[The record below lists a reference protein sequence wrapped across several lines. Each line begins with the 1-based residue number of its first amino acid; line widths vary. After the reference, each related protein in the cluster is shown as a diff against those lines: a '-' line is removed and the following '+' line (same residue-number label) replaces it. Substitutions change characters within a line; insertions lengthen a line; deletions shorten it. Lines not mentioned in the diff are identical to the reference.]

1 MAGCGGLA
9 EAAICHLSEAGCR
22 RSRGSAFSIMESGQ
36 GRGMRHR
43 FSVADA
49 ANMVALSYFVPPA
62 DLASLFGAMYLFTA
76 DRLRVADHTRADF
89 AQIRFMLA
97 GEGAYHFSDG
107 RAVTTPDCCLLGPTS
122 MATHFDVAGPMQV
135 VGVTVLPLGWA
146 ALRAGEADTAADNAF
161 DLTTR
166 FGPAWRDMLYLLRS
180 IEDPAKAAD
189 AFWTFIR
196 TQIHAVSDHERRFV
210 EETDRW
216 LMDEQSPRV
225 EVLQEATGL
234 SARQVAR
241 WCNRLYGAPPKYLAR
256 KYRALRCAQILA
268 REELDWSAVSG
279 DAFYDQ
285 SHFIR
290 EIKHF
295 TGLTPTELRE
305 RASIVIRLS
314 MNRANIKGEIAR
326 LSRIS

>member
-1 MAGCGGLA
+1 
-9 EAAICHLSEAGCR
+9 
-22 RSRGSAFSIMESGQ
+22 
-36 GRGMRHR
+36 MRHI

-62 DLASLFGAMYLFTA
+62 DLADYFGAMYLFTV
-76 DRLRVADHTRADF
+76 DQPLIADHTRADF

-97 GEGAYHFSDG
+97 GGGSYHFGDG
-107 RAVTTPDCCLLGPTS
+107 RAVRTPETCLLGPTS
-122 MATHFDVAGPMQV
+122 MATHFNVAGPMQV

-146 ALRAGEADTAADNAF
+146 ALRVGDADCAADNVMDMA
-161 DLTTR
+161 DEAT
-166 FGPAWRDMLYLLRS
+166 AWHDTLVLLRS
-180 IEDPAKAAD
+180 IDDPRKAEDVL
-189 AFWTFIR
+189 WTFLR
-196 TQIHAVSDHERRFV
+196 SRLHPVTAAERRFV
-210 EETDRW
+210 SETDRW
-216 LMDEQSPRV
+216 LADEQSPRI
-225 EVLQEATGL
+225 EALQEATGL
-234 SARQVAR
+234 SARQLAR

-256 KYRALRCAQILA
+256 KYRALRCAQVLA
-268 REELDWSAVSG
+268 REELDWQEIGG

-314 MNRANIKGEIAR
+314 MKRAELQGKLSR

>member
-1 MAGCGGLA
+1 
-9 EAAICHLSEAGCR
+9 
-22 RSRGSAFSIMESGQ
+22 
-36 GRGMRHR
+36 MRHR

-62 DLASLFGAMYLFTA
+62 DLASHFGAMYLFTA
-76 DRLRVADHTRADF
+76 DQPRVTDHTRADF

-97 GEGAYHFSDG
+97 GAGNYLFSDG
-107 RAVTTPDCCLLGPTS
+107 RTVETPECCLLGPTS
-122 MATHFDVAGPMQV
+122 MATHFDVMGPMQV

-146 ALRAGEADTAADNAF
+146 ALRAGDADGAADDAS
-161 DLTTR
+161 DLTVR
-166 FGPAWRDMLYLLRS
+166 FGPVWRDMLLVLRS
-180 IEDPAKAAD
+180 IEDPNKAAE

-196 TQIHAVSDHERRFV
+196 GQLHPVSSGERRFI

-216 LMDEQSPRV
+216 LAAEQSPRV
-225 EVLQEATGL
+225 DALQDATGL
-234 SARQVAR
+234 SARQIAR

-256 KYRALRCAQILA
+256 KYRALRCAQALA
-268 REELDWSAVSG
+268 REELDWSEVGG
-279 DAFYDQ
+279 DVFYDQ

-314 MNRANIKGEIAR
+314 MNRADIKGEIAR

>member
-1 MAGCGGLA
+1 
-9 EAAICHLSEAGCR
+9 
-22 RSRGSAFSIMESGQ
+22 
-36 GRGMRHR
+36 MRHR

-62 DLASLFGAMYLFTA
+62 DLADYFGAMYLFTA
-76 DRLRVADHTRADF
+76 DQPRIADHTRADF

-107 RAVTTPDCCLLGPTS
+107 RVIATPECCLLGPTS
-122 MATHFDVAGPMQV
+122 MATPFDVAGPMQV

-146 ALRAGEADTAADNAF
+146 ALGAGDADASADDAV
-161 DLTTR
+161 DLGVR
-166 FGPAWRDMLYLLRS
+166 FGAPWSDMLHLLRS
-180 IEDPAKAAD
+180 IEDPQKAAE
-189 AFWTFIR
+189 ALWTFIR
-196 TQIHAVSDHERRFV
+196 TQLHSVSDAERRFV
-210 EETDRW
+210 GETDRW
-216 LMDEQSPRV
+216 LANEQSPRV
-225 EVLQEATGL
+225 ETLQETTGL
-234 SARQVAR
+234 SARQLAR

-268 REELDWSAVSG
+268 RESLDWSEISG

-290 EIKHF
+290 ELKHF

-314 MNRANIKGEIAR
+314 MNRAELKGDISR
-326 LSRIS
+326 LSQIS

>member
-1 MAGCGGLA
+1 
-9 EAAICHLSEAGCR
+9 
-22 RSRGSAFSIMESGQ
+22 
-36 GRGMRHR
+36 MRHK

-49 ANMVALSYFVPPA
+49 ADMVALSYFVPPA
-62 DLASLFGAMYLFTA
+62 DLARLFGALYLFTA
-76 DRLRVADHTRADF
+76 DQPRVADHTRADL

-97 GEGAYHFSDG
+97 GMGAYQFGDG
-107 RAVTTPDCCLLGPTS
+107 RQVRTPECCLLGPTS
-122 MATHFDVAGPMQV
+122 MATHFDVVGPMQV

-146 ALRAGEADTAADNAF
+146 ALRVGDADAMADDVV
-161 DLTTR
+161 DLTARYGTV
-166 FGPAWRDMLYLLRS
+166 WRDMLLLLRS
-180 IEDPAKAAD
+180 IEDPQKAAD

-196 TQIHAVSDHERRFV
+196 TQILPVSDSDRRFV
-210 EETDRW
+210 EATDCW
-216 LMDEQSPRV
+216 LADEQSPRV

-234 SARQVAR
+234 SARQLAR

-256 KYRALRCAQILA
+256 KYRALRCAQTLA
-268 REELDWSAVSG
+268 REALDWSEISG

-314 MNRANIKGEIAR
+314 MKRADLTDEVSR
-326 LSRIS
+326 LSRMS

>member
-1 MAGCGGLA
+1 
-9 EAAICHLSEAGCR
+9 
-22 RSRGSAFSIMESGQ
+22 
-36 GRGMRHR
+36 MRHR

-62 DLASLFGAMYLFTA
+62 DLADYFGAMYLFTA
-76 DRLRVADHTRADF
+76 DQPRIADHTRADF

-107 RAVTTPDCCLLGPTS
+107 RIIGTPECCLLGPTS
-122 MATHFDVAGPMQV
+122 MATPFDVVGPMQV

-146 ALRAGEADTAADNAF
+146 ALGAGDADAAADDAF
-161 DLTTR
+161 DLGER
-166 FGPAWRDMLYLLRS
+166 FGTPWRDMLHLLRS
-180 IEDPAKAAD
+180 IEDPQKAAE
-189 AFWTFIR
+189 ALWTFIR
-196 TQIHAVSDHERRFV
+196 TQLQPVSDTERRFV
-210 EETDRW
+210 DETDRW
-216 LMDEQSPRV
+216 LANEQSPRV
-225 EVLQEATGL
+225 EVLQETTGL
-234 SARQVAR
+234 SARQLAR

-256 KYRALRCAQILA
+256 KYRALRCAQQLA
-268 REELDWSAVSG
+268 RELLDWSEISG

-290 EIKHF
+290 ELKHF

-314 MNRANIKGEIAR
+314 MNRADLKGDISR
-326 LSRIS
+326 LSQIS

>member
-1 MAGCGGLA
+1 
-9 EAAICHLSEAGCR
+9 
-22 RSRGSAFSIMESGQ
+22 
-36 GRGMRHR
+36 MRHR

-62 DLASLFGAMYLFTA
+62 DLASYFGAMYLFTA
-76 DRLRVADHTRADF
+76 DQTRVNDHTRADF

-97 GEGAYHFSDG
+97 GTGAYHFSDG
-107 RAVTTPDCCLLGPTS
+107 RTVETAECCLLGPTS
-122 MATHFDVAGPMQV
+122 MATHFDVTGPMQV

-146 ALRAGEADTAADNAF
+146 ALRAGEADSAADDAF
-161 DLTTR
+161 DMTVR
-166 FGPAWRDMLYLLRS
+166 FGSSWRDMFLLLRS
-180 IEDPAKAAD
+180 IEDPNKAAE
-189 AFWTFIR
+189 AFWTFVR
-196 TQIHAVSDHERRFV
+196 TQLHPVSETERLFV

-216 LMDEQSPRV
+216 LGDEQSPRV
-225 EVLQEATGL
+225 EVLQQATNL
-234 SARQVAR
+234 SARQLAR

-256 KYRALRCAQILA
+256 KYRALRCAQVLA
-268 REELDWSAVSG
+268 REELDWSEVSG

-290 EIKHF
+290 EMKHF

-314 MNRANIKGEIAR
+314 MNRADLAGEISK
-326 LSRIS
+326 LSQIS

>member
-1 MAGCGGLA
+1 
-9 EAAICHLSEAGCR
+9 
-22 RSRGSAFSIMESGQ
+22 
-36 GRGMRHR
+36 MRHR

-62 DLASLFGAMYLFTA
+62 ELADFFGAMYLFTA
-76 DRLRVADHTRADF
+76 DRPHVSDHTRADF
-89 AQIRFMLA
+89 AQIRFMLT
-97 GEGAYHFSDG
+97 GVGSYHFSDG
-107 RAVTTPDCCLLGPTS
+107 RTVATPEACLLGPTS

-146 ALRAGEADTAADNAF
+146 ALRAGEADSAADDAF
-161 DLTTR
+161 DLSVR
-166 FGPAWRDMLYLLRS
+166 FGAPWRDLLLLLRS
-180 IEDPAKAAD
+180 IEDPGKAAD
-189 AFWTFIR
+189 AFWTFMR
-196 TQIHAVSDHERRFV
+196 SQLHPVSEAERRFV
-210 EETDRW
+210 AETDRW
-216 LMDEQSPRV
+216 LANEQSPRV
-225 EVLQEATGL
+225 DALQDATGL
-234 SARQVAR
+234 SARQLAR

-256 KYRALRCAQILA
+256 KYRALRCAQMLA
-268 REELDWSAVSG
+268 LGDLDWADVSG

-314 MNRANIKGEIAR
+314 MKRAAIEGDIAK

>member
-1 MAGCGGLA
+1 
-9 EAAICHLSEAGCR
+9 
-22 RSRGSAFSIMESGQ
+22 
-36 GRGMRHR
+36 MRHR

-62 DLASLFGAMYLFTA
+62 DLAEFFGAIYLFTA
-76 DRLRVADHTRADF
+76 DQPRVADHTRADF
-89 AQIRFMLA
+89 AQIRFMLTGA
-97 GEGAYHFSDG
+97 GAYHFSDG
-107 RAVTTPDCCLLGPTS
+107 RVVETPECCLLGPTS

-146 ALRAGEADTAADNAF
+146 ALRAGEADRAADDAF
-161 DLTTR
+161 DLTVR
-166 FGPAWRDMLYLLRS
+166 FGPAWRDMLHLLRS
-180 IEDPAKAAD
+180 IEDPGKGAD

-196 TQIHAVSDHERRFV
+196 GQLHPVSETERRFV

-216 LMDEQSPRV
+216 LADEQSPRV
-225 EVLQEATGL
+225 DALQEATGL
-234 SARQVAR
+234 SARQLAR

-256 KYRALRCAQILA
+256 KYRALRCAQVLA
-268 REELDWSAVSG
+268 REELDWSEISG

-314 MNRANIKGEIAR
+314 MNRAEIEGEISR

>member
-1 MAGCGGLA
+1 
-9 EAAICHLSEAGCR
+9 
-22 RSRGSAFSIMESGQ
+22 
-36 GRGMRHR
+36 
-43 FSVADA
+43 
-49 ANMVALSYFVPPA
+49 MVALSYFVPPP
-62 DLASLFGAMYLFTA
+62 DLTRYFGAMYLFTA
-76 DRLRVADHTRADF
+76 DRPKVADHTRADF

-97 GEGAYHFSDG
+97 GEGSYQFTDG
-107 RAVTTPDCCLLGPTS
+107 RQVATPEACLLGPTS

-146 ALRAGEADTAADNAF
+146 ALRAGEASVMADDAC
-161 DLTTR
+161 DMATR
-166 FGPAWRDMLYLLRS
+166 FGPQWRDMLDMLRAV
-180 IEDPAKAAD
+180 EDPIKATE
-189 AFWTFIR
+189 AFWTFLR
-196 TQIHAVSDHERRFV
+196 TQLDPVSDAEIRFV
-210 EETDRW
+210 DETDRW
-216 LMDEQSPRV
+216 LADEQSPRV

-241 WCNRLYGAPPKYLAR
+241 LCNRLYGAPPKYLAR
-256 KYRALRCAQILA
+256 KYRALRCAQVLA
-268 REELDWSAVSG
+268 REELDWSEVSG

-290 EIKHF
+290 ELKHF

-314 MNRANIKGEIAR
+314 MNRADLKGEIAR

>member
-1 MAGCGGLA
+1 
-9 EAAICHLSEAGCR
+9 
-22 RSRGSAFSIMESGQ
+22 
-36 GRGMRHR
+36 MRHR
-43 FSVADA
+43 FAVADA
-49 ANMVALSYFVPPA
+49 ADMVALSYFVPPPE
-62 DLASLFGAMYLFTA
+62 LAAYFGAMYLFTA
-76 DRLRVADHTRADF
+76 DRPRVADHTRADF

-97 GEGAYHFSDG
+97 GAGHYRFDDG
-107 RAVTTPDCCLLGPTS
+107 RAVTTPECCLLGPTS
-122 MATHFDVAGPMQV
+122 MATHFDVVGPMQV

-146 ALRAGEADTAADNAF
+146 ALQAGEASDAADDTRDLATLFGPCWSDMLTMLRAVDDPMKATAAFWAF
-161 DLTTR
+161 L
-166 FGPAWRDMLYLLRS
+166 
-180 IEDPAKAAD
+180 AD
-189 AFWTFIR
+189 R
-196 TQIHAVSDHERRFV
+196 IHPVGEADRRFI

-216 LMDEQSPRV
+216 LSDERSPRV
-225 EVLQEATGL
+225 EVLQDATGL

-241 WCNRLYGAPPKYLAR
+241 LCNRFFGAPPKYMAR

-268 REELDWSAVSG
+268 REELDWAESSG

-290 EIKHF
+290 EIKQF

-314 MNRANIKGEIAR
+314 MKRADVAGEIAR

>member
-1 MAGCGGLA
+1 
-9 EAAICHLSEAGCR
+9 
-22 RSRGSAFSIMESGQ
+22 
-36 GRGMRHR
+36 MRHR

-49 ANMVALSYFVPPA
+49 ANMVALSYFAPPA
-62 DLASLFGAMYLFTA
+62 DLAGHFGAMYLFTT
-76 DRLRVADHTRADF
+76 DQPRIADHTRADF

-97 GEGAYHFSDG
+97 GEGSYLFADDRS
-107 RAVTTPDCCLLGPTS
+107 AETPACCLLGPTS
-122 MATHFDVAGPMQV
+122 MATHFDVVGPMQV

-146 ALRAGEADTAADNAF
+146 ALRAGEADIAADNVS
-161 DLTTR
+161 DLAER
-166 FGPAWRDMLYLLRS
+166 FGPGWTDMLHQLRAT
-180 IEDPAKAAD
+180 EDPQHASD
-189 AFWTFIR
+189 AFWSFLR
-196 TQIHAVSDHERRFV
+196 AQLHPVSEAEMRFV
-210 EETDRW
+210 RETDRW
-216 LMDEQSPRV
+216 LADEQSPRV
-225 EVLQEATGL
+225 EALQEATGL
-234 SARQVAR
+234 SARQLAR

-256 KYRALRCAQILA
+256 KYRALRCAQVLA
-268 REELDWSAVSG
+268 RDELDWSTISG

-314 MNRANIKGEIAR
+314 MNRADLKDDIAR

>member
-1 MAGCGGLA
+1 
-9 EAAICHLSEAGCR
+9 
-22 RSRGSAFSIMESGQ
+22 
-36 GRGMRHR
+36 MRHR
-43 FSVADA
+43 FAVADA
-49 ANMVALSYFVPPA
+49 ADMVALSYFAPPA
-62 DLASLFGAMYLFTA
+62 DLAPFFGAMYLFTA
-76 DRLRVADHTRADF
+76 DRPRVADHTRADF

-97 GEGAYHFSDG
+97 GEGQYRFGDG
-107 RAVTTPDCCLLGPTS
+107 RLVTTPECCLLGPTS
-122 MATHFDVAGPMQV
+122 MATHFDVVGPMQV

-146 ALRAGEADTAADNAF
+146 ALQAGEASDAADDARDLSVAFGDHWHNILTLLRTVDDPIKATAACWAF
-161 DLTTR
+161 LA
-166 FGPAWRDMLYLLRS
+166 G
-180 IEDPAKAAD
+180 
-189 AFWTFIR
+189 
-196 TQIHAVSDHERRFV
+196 QIKPVAQTERRFI

-216 LMDEQSPRV
+216 LADERSPRV

-241 WCNRLYGAPPKYLAR
+241 LCNRFFGAAPKYLAR

-268 REELDWSAVSG
+268 REELDWAESSG

-314 MNRANIKGEIAR
+314 MKRADINGEIAR

>member
-1 MAGCGGLA
+1 
-9 EAAICHLSEAGCR
+9 
-22 RSRGSAFSIMESGQ
+22 
-36 GRGMRHR
+36 MRHK
-43 FSVADA
+43 FAVAHA
-49 ANMVALSYFVPPA
+49 ADMVALSYFAPPA
-62 DLASLFGAMYLFTA
+62 DLASYFGAMYLFTA
-76 DRLRVADHTRADF
+76 DRSRIADHTRADF
-89 AQIRFMLA
+89 AQIRFMLT
-97 GEGAYHFSDG
+97 GSGQYRFGDG
-107 RAVTTPDCCLLGPTS
+107 RLVETPECCLLGPTS

-135 VGVTVLPLGWA
+135 MGVTVLPLGWA
-146 ALRAGEADTAADNAF
+146 ALRAGEASLAADDAF
-161 DLTTR
+161 DLHER
-166 FGPAWRDMLYLLRS
+166 FGHQWRDMLDWLRGQ
-180 IEDPAKAAD
+180 EDAVAASEHVW
-189 AFWTFIR
+189 AFLR
-196 TQIHAVSDHERRFV
+196 EQLHPVSDAEVRFV

-216 LMDEQSPRV
+216 LAHEHSPRV
-225 EVLQEATGL
+225 DALQEVTGL

-268 REELDWSAVSG
+268 REAIDWSECSG

-290 EIKHF
+290 ELKHF

-314 MNRANIKGEIAR
+314 MNRAELQGDIAR

>member
-1 MAGCGGLA
+1 
-9 EAAICHLSEAGCR
+9 
-22 RSRGSAFSIMESGQ
+22 
-36 GRGMRHR
+36 MRHR

-62 DLASLFGAMYLFTA
+62 DLAPYFGAMYLFTA
-76 DRLRVADHTRADF
+76 DQPRVADHTRADF

-97 GEGAYHFSDG
+97 GEGTYHFGDG
-107 RAVTTPDCCLLGPTS
+107 RIAETPECCLLGSTS

-146 ALRAGEADTAADNAF
+146 ALRVGDADAIADDVV
-161 DLTTR
+161 DLHAR
-166 FGPAWRDMLYLLRS
+166 SGSAWWDMLHFLRS
-180 IEDPAKAAD
+180 IEDPQKAAD

-196 TQIHAVSDHERRFV
+196 MQIHPVPEAERRFV
-210 EETDRW
+210 AETDRW
-216 LMDEQSPRV
+216 LANEQSPRV
-225 EVLQEATGL
+225 EALQEATGL
-234 SARQVAR
+234 SARQLAR

-256 KYRALRCAQILA
+256 KYRALRCAQTLA
-268 REELDWSAVSG
+268 REELDWSEIGG

-290 EIKHF
+290 ELKHF

-314 MNRANIKGEIAR
+314 MKRADLQDGISR

>member
-1 MAGCGGLA
+1 
-9 EAAICHLSEAGCR
+9 
-22 RSRGSAFSIMESGQ
+22 
-36 GRGMRHR
+36 MRHR

-62 DLASLFGAMYLFTA
+62 DLADYFGAMYLFTA
-76 DRLRVADHTRADF
+76 DQPRVADHTRADF

-97 GEGAYHFSDG
+97 GSGTYQFSDG
-107 RAVTTPDCCLLGPTS
+107 RIVETPESCLLGPTS

-146 ALRAGEADTAADNAF
+146 ALRLGDADAIADDALDLHAHFGEH
-161 DLTTR
+161 
-166 FGPAWRDMLYLLRS
+166 WREMLLVLRS
-180 IEDPAKAAD
+180 IEDPQTATT

-196 TQIHAVSDHERRFV
+196 AQLHPVSSTERRFV
-210 EETDRW
+210 AETDRW
-216 LMDEQSPRV
+216 LASEQSPRIDA
-225 EVLQEATGL
+225 LQEKTGL
-234 SARQVAR
+234 SARQLAR

-256 KYRALRCAQILA
+256 KYRALRCAQTLA
-268 REELDWSAVSG
+268 REELDWSEISG

-290 EIKHF
+290 EMKHF

-314 MNRANIKGEIAR
+314 MKRAELDDGIAR